1 MESRYYI
8 SSLDSD
14 AKRLFQAT
22 RSHWGHREQ
31 CPLVLDLS
39 IREGESRAGVGH
51 SAEYLAIV
59 RYMALNLLR

>member
-1 MESRYYI
+1 MVESQRRTGERESLESRYYI

-31 CPLVLDLS
+31 CPL
-39 IREGESRAGVGH
+39 GAGPVH
-51 SAEYLAIV
+51 P
-59 RYMALNLLR
+59 